1 MAHRIASAD
10 NRIGKQVLRL
20 SQKKERDE
28 TGRYLI
34 EGPNLIQ
41 EAVKLGIPLELLLVS
56 DGFPRSSMQIDGSE
70 ADWGAWDN
78 ILYEVSD
85 ALFQKLADT
94 ITPQGILAVVAKPV
108 WNEEQIFRPGSNILV
123 LDRVQDPGN
132 LGTILRTA
140 DAADYGGILVIK
152 GSGDLYNPKVVRAAA
167 GSLFRLPVVF
177 AESADAASVLCQRFG
192 KRLICT
198 APRGSRD
205 YFTIDM
211 RRDIALVLGNE
222 GNGIS
227 RELLAQAA
235 ELVKLPMA
243 GSVESL
249 NVAVAAGILL
259 YESVRQN
266 KSVNNAGNCK

>member
-1 MAHRIASAD
+1 MAQRIASQD
-10 NRIGKQVLRL
+10 NRIGRQILRL
-20 SQKKERDE
+20 HHKKERDE

-41 EAVKLGIPLELLLVS
+41 EAVTMGIPLEALLVS
-56 DGFPRSSMQIDGSE
+56 DGFPRSSLLIQGRV
-70 ADWGAWDN
+70 ADFQTWDK

-85 ALFQKLADT
+85 SLFQKLSDT
-94 ITPQGILAVVAKPV
+94 ITPQGILAIVAKPA
-108 WNEEQIFRPGSNILV
+108 WKEEQVFLPGRNVLV

-140 DAADYGGILVIK
+140 DAAAFGGILVVK

-167 GSLFRLPVVF
+167 GSLFRLPVGFVD
-177 AESADAASVLCQRFG
+177 SAADVGDLCQRFS

-198 APRGSRD
+198 APKGSRD

-211 RRDIALVLGNE
+211 RQDIALVLGNE

-227 RELLAQAA
+227 QELLALAA
-235 ELVKLPMA
+235 ERVKLPMA

-266 KSVNNAGNCK
+266 HSIKQ

>member
-1 MAHRIASAD
+1 MRITSAD
-10 NRIGKQVLRL
+10 NRIGKQILRL
-20 SQKKERDE
+20 QQKKERDE

-41 EAVKLGIPLELLLVS
+41 EAVQLGIPLEALLVS
-56 DGFPRSSMQIDGSE
+56 DSFPKSSLLIDGKE
-70 ADWGAWDN
+70 ADWSLWN
-78 ILYEVSD
+78 KHLYEVSD
-85 ALFQKLADT
+85 PLFQKLSGT

-108 WNEEQIFRPGSNILV
+108 WREEQILKPGRNILV

-140 DAADYGGILVIK
+140 DAADYGGVLVVK

-167 GSLFRLPVVF
+167 GSLFRLPVGFVD
-177 AESADAASVLCQRFG
+177 SAAAVGDLCQRFG

-211 RRDIALVLGNE
+211 RQDIALVLGNE

-227 RELLAQAA
+227 QELLALAA
-235 ELVKLPMA
+235 ERVRLPMA

-266 KSVNNAGNCK
+266 QSVEYLTKV